1 MARLEDS
8 MSDGTDA
15 IFVGIKGAVL
25 AIDRGSGETLWQAEL
40 KGADFVNVTWQN
52 GDLFAASRGR
62 LYRLDPDTGAI
73 HWRNDLRGM
82 GWGIVTIAG
91 ASQVAPGAARE
102 EDQRR
107 ARRGAAAAS

>member
-8 MSDGTDA
+8 MSVGTDT

-25 AIDRGSGETLWQAEL
+25 AIDRGTGETLWQTDL
-40 KGADFVNVTWQN
+40 KGSDFVNVMLQD

-62 LYRLDPDTGAI
+62 LYRLDPSTGTVQ
-73 HWRNDLRGM
+73 WRNDLQGL

-91 ASQVAPGAARE
+91 ASPSAAGAAHE
-102 EDQRR
+102 QRQR
-107 ARRGAAAAS
+107 AQRAAAAGS